1 MAALVNDDHC
11 DSIWADLSNIDQS
24 EPSIVSRDG
33 ILAAHWLIWA
43 MAAAA
48 SVFANITIIEWSGW
62 HQCCVSMSQVHC
74 HWWCLTPHQSHLL
87 WIKSWRMIN
96 YCITCQR
103 RNQCKYKLGKRW
115 NLDCW
120 MFVHEVVYWLTCE
133 QTHCM
138 IILQQSNSRDL
149 CLGSYFEP
157 FTQSLGGDHAAI

>member
-1 MAALVNDDHC
+1 MMTTVIA
-11 DSIWADLSNIDQS
+11 S
-24 EPSIVSRDG
+24 E
-33 ILAAHWLIWA
+33 LIWA
-43 MAAAA
+43 MLTNQ
-48 SVFANITIIEWSGW
+48 SWVSCQVTEYWPLIGWSEQWQQQLLYLQTITEWSGW

-74 HWWCLTPHQSHLL
+74 HWWCLTPHQSHLF

-157 FTQSLGGDHAAI
+157 FTQSLCGDHAAI